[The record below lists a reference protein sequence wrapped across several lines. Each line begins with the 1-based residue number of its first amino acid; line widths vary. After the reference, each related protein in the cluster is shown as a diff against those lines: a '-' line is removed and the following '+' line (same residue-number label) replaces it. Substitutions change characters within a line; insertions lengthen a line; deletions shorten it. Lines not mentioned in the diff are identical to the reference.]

1 MTTLKHVM
9 IAAFI
14 LAVLFMVVTA
24 RPATPALAG
33 FTPTPI
39 PSGQPTGTPQPPE
52 KEPKVTPTP
61 TGINLTA
68 TPQVLPIGGG
78 RPDEPGVRVIL
89 IVGMIVLV
97 AAGIAASRLARSEP

>member
-9 IAAFI
+9 IAAFV

-33 FTPTPI
+33 FTPSPI
-39 PSGQPTGTPQPPE
+39 PPGGTPQPPE

-61 TGINLTA
+61 TGINLTV
-68 TPQVLPIGGG
+68 TPGVLPIAGGQ
-78 RPDEPGVRVIL
+78 PDEPGVRVIL
-89 IVGMIVLV
+89 IVGIIVLV
-97 AAGIAASRLARSEP
+97 AAGIAASRLARSE

>member
-9 IAAFI
+9 VAAFI

-39 PSGQPTGTPQPPE
+39 PPGQPSGTPQRPE
-52 KEPKVTPTP
+52 KEPKATPTP
-61 TGINLTA
+61 TAINLTA
-68 TPQVLPIGGG
+68 TPEFLPTGGG
-78 RPDEPGVRVIL
+78 QADEPGVRVIL
-89 IVGMIVLV
+89 IIGMIILV
-97 AAGIAASRLARSEP
+97 AAGIAASRLARSAL